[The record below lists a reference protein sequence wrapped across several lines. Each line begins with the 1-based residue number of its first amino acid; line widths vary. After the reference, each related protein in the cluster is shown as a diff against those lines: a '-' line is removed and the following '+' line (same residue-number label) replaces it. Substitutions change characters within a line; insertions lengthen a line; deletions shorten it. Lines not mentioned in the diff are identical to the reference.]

1 VHIIYLKTT
10 ERTMKLQ
17 SKLLDDPHYNPNRL
31 LDTIIASLALKNDAA
46 LSRALGVPAPLLS
59 KVRHRRQPVAAE
71 LMIRI
76 HEATTLSFTE
86 IRDLMGDSRHRAQR
100 LPPMSARQPACHRA

>member
-1 VHIIYLKTT
+1 
-10 ERTMKLQ
+10 MKLQ
-17 SKLLDDPHYNPNRL
+17 SKLLEDPHYHPNRL

-71 LMIRI
+71 LMIPI
-76 HEATTLSFTE
+76 HEATTLSIAE
-86 IRDLMGDSRHRAQR
+86 IRDLMGDSRHHAQQ
-100 LPPMSARQPACHRA
+100 LPLMDALQPTCRHT

>member
-1 VHIIYLKTT
+1 
-10 ERTMKLQ
+10 MKLQ

-46 LSRALGVPAPLLS
+46 LSRALGVPAQLLS

-71 LMIRI
+71 LIILI
-76 HEATTLSFTE
+76 HEATALSIAE
-86 IRDLMGDSRHRAQR
+86 IRGRMGDSIHHAQQ
-100 LPPMSARQPACHRA
+100 LPLMDALQPACRHA